1 MLTEVL
7 GKGGAL
13 CSHARTGEI
22 RCPLIVRPTSEDV
35 ITGTIFQALGCLN
48 PRWWLPDLLNTA
60 LGSDR
65 FRRQVFRGLKIRL
78 WQNQPCYPREL
89 LPWDEGSTQVDAVIT
104 WENPATTVFVES
116 KYGSRLSP
124 KVSRDDGSSGFPSD
138 QLIRNI
144 RVGLHHA
151 GYLQTEKQLFNQH
164 PRDLVVLVLASTRG
178 HALVERYRDPRR
190 LQAAIPHFDRLIG
203 LPRNPFVGE
212 LAYLDIT
219 TLLRKQSR
227 FLTVSERRVVD
238 DLTTYL
244 EFKQTTLPSRS
255 KPGTFP
261 LMEPASPPEFQEPPG
276 FSIEE
281 SESRELP
288 QKILTVT
295 DFGGESSGNR
305 RGRRRSAGSGAS
317 RRGSDGG

>member
-1 MLTEVL
+1 MLTELL

-13 CSHARTGEI
+13 CSHAKTGEI

-35 ITGTIFQALGCLN
+35 ITGTIFQALGCMN

-116 KYGSRLSP
+116 KYGSGLSP
-124 KVSRDDGSSGFPSD
+124 KVSRDDGSSGYPSD

-151 GYLQTEKQLFNQH
+151 GYLQTEQQLFNQR
-164 PRDLVVLVLASTRG
+164 PRDLVVLVLAPATG
-178 HALVERYRDPRR
+178 HALVERYRDTQR
-190 LQAAIPHFDRLIG
+190 LQAAIPHFDRLVG

-212 LAYLDIT
+212 LGYLDINT
-219 TLLRKQSR
+219 ILRKQSR
-227 FLTVSERRVVD
+227 FLTASERRVVE

-255 KPGTFP
+255 NLGTFP
-261 LMEPASPPEFQEPPG
+261 PMGPASPPGFQELPG
-276 FSIEE
+276 VSIDE
-281 SESRELP
+281 SASRELP
-288 QKILTVT
+288 PKFLSVH
-295 DFGGESSGNR
+295 
-305 RGRRRSAGSGAS
+305 
-317 RRGSDGG
+317 